1 MREVIILTGKIGS
14 GKTTSLINWIK
25 NNKNIAGIVTLTKKG
40 KRVLWDVGSNEEK
53 CFEVDESFNGPVQ
66 KIGQFIFDEEAFTWA
81 EKFVKEYDFNNV
93 NSFVI
98 DEAGLLELNKKGFY
112 NAIQNLLRLTKDK
125 NIKIIFVVR
134 EQCIEKFIEL
144 FDLKDVKIY
153 TKENFNSSFLTCPP
167 RRILNYSLLK
177 FTAYILCGGKSSR
190 FGTDKALVELKGK
203 KIVEII
209 ADELK
214 KVFNKIVLVTPDA
227 AKYEF
232 LKMECINDVYT
243 GCGPLA
249 GIHTALKHSETE
261 KNFIIS
267 CDLPL
272 MKADLIKYIAE
283 YQTEKN
289 IIIPKAGDKKQY
301 LCAVYSKGIL
311 PEVEKLLE
319 QTKNLPKC
327 ASPYDLINL
336 TGYELIDFDTLGI
349 FDFKFFFNLNTRED
363 LNMIL

>member
-14 GKTTSLINWIK
+14 GKTTSLFNWVK
-25 NNKNIAGIVTLTKKG
+25 NNKNIAGIVTVTNNG
-40 KRVLWDVGSNEEK
+40 KRILWDVASNNEII
-53 CFEVDESFNGPVQ
+53 FEVDESFNGPVQ
-66 KIGQFIFDEEAFTWA
+66 RIGQFIFDEEAFTWA
-81 EKFVKEYDFNNV
+81 ENHINNYDFDYV
-93 NSFVI
+93 DSFVL

-112 NAIQNLLRLTKDK
+112 NAIQNLLLLTQDK
-125 NIKIIFVVR
+125 EIKIIFVVR
-134 EQCIEKFIEL
+134 EQCVDKFIEL
-144 FDLKDVKIY
+144 FNLKNIFIC
-153 TKENFNSSFLTCPP
+153 TKEDFNSSFL
-167 RRILNYSLLK
+167 ILNSSLIEY
-177 FTAYILCGGKSSR
+177 TAYILCGGKSTR
-190 FGTDKALVELKGK
+190 FGTDKALVELNGK

-214 KVFNKIVLVTPDA
+214 KVFSKIVLVTPDA
-227 AKYEF
+227 PKYEF

-261 KNFIIS
+261 KIFVIS
-267 CDLPL
+267 CDMPL
-272 MKADLIKYIAE
+272 MKADIIKYIAE
-283 YQTEKN
+283 YQTDKK

-301 LCAVYSKGIL
+301 LCAVYNKNML

-349 FDFKFFFNLNTRED
+349 FDIKCFFNLNTKED
-363 LNMIL
+363 LEKLRY